1 MKRRTFLG
9 ATTGAMI
16 AAMSGA
22 RVSGL
27 AQSPALRASVTI
39 DPKRELGRIDPKLY
53 GHQIEH
59 LERVVYGGFF
69 DPTSRFA
76 DKDGLRND
84 VIEAVR
90 EMGGARVMRWPGG
103 NFASYYR
110 WKDGIGPRGKRPR
123 RYDVVWKN
131 YESNYF
137 GTDEFLALCRRL
149 ECEPF
154 ITANMGSGTVEEAC
168 QWVEYCRLEKRQP
181 PVNIWG
187 LGNEHYG
194 PWQAG
199 HYTAEEYARKAAQ
212 FGQFMQAVQPG
223 LKFMGVGYNQPEWND
238 VVLKRCGSMLEWL
251 SIHLYGHR
259 YFHDGVDDF
268 DQIVATPA
276 FFEREIKAM
285 ADQMAL
291 IEPQLRR
298 KEPLKICL
306 EEWNDRHSR
315 QGQLW
320 REGPRN
326 IVDAL
331 FVAGVFNVCQ
341 RLSER
346 VTMTNYVFIV
356 NAHSPIFVYPEGIV
370 KTPLFDLYR
379 LYATKMQPVAIQ
391 AEVKTE
397 SFSAE
402 LPKATVTHSADL
414 DAARVSAT
422 RVDVSATRSV
432 DGRKLAVALLNRDKS
447 RTAVVALEMP
457 GRATGATLHTLTASG
472 LTETNSLHP
481 QDQADRVR
489 ASAKSLPGKLDS
501 IELPPHSV
509 NVLELS
515 LD

>member
-1 MKRRTFLG
+1 
-9 ATTGAMI
+9 
-16 AAMSGA
+16 
-22 RVSGL
+22 
-27 AQSPALRASVTI
+27 
-39 DPKRELGRIDPKLY
+39 
-53 GHQIEH
+53 
-59 LERVVYGGFF
+59 
-69 DPTSRFA
+69 
-76 DKDGLRND
+76 
-84 VIEAVR
+84 
-90 EMGGARVMRWPGG
+90 
-103 NFASYYR
+103 
-110 WKDGIGPRGKRPR
+110 
-123 RYDVVWKN
+123 
-131 YESNYF
+131 
-137 GTDEFLALCRRL
+137 DEYLALCRRL

-154 ITANMGSGTVEEAC
+154 ITVNMGSGSVEEAC

-194 PWQAG
+194 PWQVG

-223 LKFMGVGYNQPEWND
+223 QPGLKFMGVCYNQPEWIEA
-238 VVLKRCGSMLEWL
+238 VLKRCGSMLEWV

-259 YFHDGVDDF
+259 DFHDGADDF
-268 DQIVATPA
+268 DQIAATPV
-276 FFEREIKAM
+276 FFEREIKEM

-291 IEPQLRR
+291 IEPRLRR

-320 REGPRN
+320 RESPRN

-341 RLSER
+341 RLSAR

-379 LYATKMQPVAIQ
+379 LYATKMQPVAIG

-402 LPKATVTHSADL
+402 LAKATVGHSKDPNAG
-414 DAARVSAT
+414 RVSAT
-422 RVDVSATRSV
+422 RVDVWLFGNSGGSGGSAAGVPRLTRSPGASYAPRLSKNASRGCGASCITITV
-432 DGRKLAVALLNRDKS
+432 GKLASSFARS
-447 RTAVVALEMP
+447 RCRL
-457 GRATGATLHTLTASG
+457 ASRC
-472 LTETNSLHP
+472 H
-481 QDQADRVR
+481 DC
-489 ASAKSLPGKLDS
+489 
-501 IELPPHSV
+501 
-509 NVLELS
+509 
-515 LD
+515 